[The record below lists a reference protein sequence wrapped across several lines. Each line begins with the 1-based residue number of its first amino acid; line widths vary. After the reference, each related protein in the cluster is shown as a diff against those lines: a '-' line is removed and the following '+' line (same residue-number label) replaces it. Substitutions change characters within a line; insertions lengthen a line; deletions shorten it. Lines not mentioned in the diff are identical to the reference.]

1 MQVENLREVLLWTTA
16 FHENLQECLQ
26 HCAKEN
32 TDERARMTLVYLADH
47 EESLAR
53 VVKGFATT
61 ADSKALNTW
70 CYDYLE
76 KHPIVKHGH
85 CDSPFKSLDTDHVME
100 KVVDQH
106 EQVIGLYEHLYSR
119 VDIDSAKELLDTI
132 KDVEENE
139 IKRMVHAANRLSD
152 M

>member
-1 MQVENLREVLLWTTA
+1 MQVENLREVLVWTVA
-16 FHENLQECLQ
+16 FHENLKECLRD
-26 HCAKEN
+26 CAKEN
-32 TDERARMTLVYLADH
+32 EDERARMTLEYLVGH
-47 EESLAR
+47 EESLGR
-53 VVKGFATT
+53 IVNGFVKT
-61 ADSKALNTW
+61 AESKALNTM

-100 KVVDQH
+100 KLVDQH
-106 EQVIGLYEHLYSR
+106 EQVIALYEHLYSR
-119 VDIDSAKELLDTI
+119 VDINAAKELLDAI

-139 IKRMVHAANRLSD
+139 IKRMVHSANRLSD